1 MQESTMR
8 RFLIVSIGLAAALA
22 QVMVP
27 AASRA
32 ATSGGAPQRVTGTV
46 KDALGRAISDANV
59 VLQAAD
65 GHVVASARSHS
76 AGQFEFNGITPGT
89 YAVLAQKAGFNTA
102 TAIVSVSG
110 TGAKPVTLAMASEAA
125 LSLAVVAKRLDVARN
140 GLSPE
145 TGSSVYRFSEK
156 AIQELPQGT
165 NTQMTGVL
173 LQAPGVVQDSFGGLH
188 IRGEHAEIQYRI
200 NGIELPEGVSSGF
213 SQSFSPRFAQSIS
226 LLEGALPAQY
236 GYHTAGVVQIQTKSG
251 ESLNGGNI
259 DMYGG
264 QRYTLEPSFE
274 LGGSKGNLSYYTTGY
289 YLQTSRGLEPPTPG
303 PQAKHDFAT
312 IGNGFGYLS
321 YFLSPTARLSLLG
334 GFNLSN
340 FQIPSNPDQPPGF
353 MLAGVS
359 SFPSVDVRET
369 QLEQNY
375 YGVLALQGLLG
386 KDIDY
391 QIAGFS
397 RYSTLSFH
405 PDQAGD
411 LIFNGVAS
419 RVFRGDWANGLQ
431 GDFAYR
437 ALDEHT
443 IRTGFYFTGERA
455 EIDNH
460 ALVFPGSSAGQC
472 IGPHVPPC
480 DQPEAIV
487 DNIAYTQWLYGIYL
501 QDEWRPIRKLT
512 VNYGV
517 RFDLYDGL
525 TRADQASPRVGAV
538 YQLFERTALHA
549 AYARYFTPPP
559 LEAVS
564 GADIKKFIG
573 TTNEPEVT
581 TNSNI
586 SPERAHYFDVGV
598 TQNLPYGLK
607 LDLDSYYKKS
617 SDLIDEGQFGP
628 TLIFTPFNYHKGRQY
643 GVEFTTSLNRENL
656 TAYTN
661 FAYSVAQGT
670 QVESDQF
677 LFGADELAY
686 IKNHYIFLD
695 HDQTFTESA
704 GIIYKLYGFIFSL
717 DNVYASGLRTGFANT
732 GNLPF
737 YIQFDAG
744 ISKRFA
750 VPTMGQFEGRLAV
763 VNLGDW
769 IYQIRNGS
777 GIGVFAP
784 QFGPRR
790 SIYGG
795 LKWYFPWTKP
805 ETIAQ

>member
-1 MQESTMR
+1 MR
-8 RFLIVSIGLAAALA
+8 RFLIVSVALAAALA
-22 QVMVP
+22 QIMAP
-27 AASRA
+27 TTSHAG
-32 ATSGGAPQRVTGTV
+32 TSGGASQRVTGTV
-46 KDALGRAISDANV
+46 KDALGRPLSEANV

-65 GHVVASARSHS
+65 GHEVVKTRSHS

-89 YAVLAQKAGFNTA
+89 YAVVVQKPGFNTA
-102 TAIVSVSG
+102 TAIVTVTSN
-110 TGAKPVTLAMASEAA
+110 GAKPVTLAMASQEA

-156 AIQELPQGT
+156 AIHELPQGT
-165 NTQMTGVL
+165 STQMTGVL
-173 LQAPGVVQDSFGGLH
+173 LQAPGVAQDSFGQVH

-200 NGIELPEGVSSGF
+200 NGIELPEGISSGF
-213 SQSFSPRFAQSIS
+213 SQSLSPRFAKSIS

-236 GYHTAGVVQIQTKSG
+236 GYHTAGVVQIQTKDG
-251 ESLNGGNI
+251 ESLSGNI
-259 DMYGG
+259 EMYGG
-264 QRYTLEPSFE
+264 QRYTLQPSFE
-274 LGGSKGNLSYYTTGY
+274 LGGTKGNLSYYTTGY
-289 YLQTSRGLEPPTPG
+289 YLQNTRGLEPPTPG

-312 IGNGFGYLS
+312 IGNDFSYLS
-321 YFLSPTARLSLLG
+321 YLLSPTTRLSLLG

-340 FQIPSNPDQPPGF
+340 FQIPSNPGQAPGL
-353 MLAGVS
+353 MLAGVKP
-359 SFPSVDVRET
+359 FPSVNLRET

-375 YGVLALQGLLG
+375 YGVVALQGLLG

-405 PDQAGD
+405 PDQNGD
-411 LIFNGVAS
+411 LIYNGIAS

-443 IRTGFYFTGERA
+443 IRGGFYFTGERA

-472 IGPHVPPC
+472 TGPHVPPC
-480 DQPEAIV
+480 DQAEAVV
-487 DNIAYTQWLYGIYL
+487 DNHALTQWLYGIYL
-501 QDEWRPIRKLT
+501 QDEWRPIPKLT
-512 VNYGV
+512 VNYGA

-525 TRADQASPRVGAV
+525 TRADQVSPRVALT
-538 YQLFERTALHA
+538 YQLFEQTALHA

-564 GADIKKFIG
+564 GATISKFIG
-573 TTNEPEVT
+573 TTNEPAVRGG
-581 TNSNI
+581 NNI
-586 SPERAHYFDVGV
+586 SPERAHYFDAGV
-598 TQNLPYGLK
+598 TQNLPYGVK
-607 LDLDSYYKKS
+607 VDLDSYYKKS
-617 SDLIDEGQFGP
+617 TDLLDEGQFGP
-628 TLIFTPFNYHKGRQY
+628 TLIFTPFNYAKGRQY

-656 TAYTN
+656 SVYTN
-661 FAYSVAQGT
+661 FSYSVAQGINRDS
-670 QVESDQF
+670 EQF
-677 LFGADELAY
+677 LFAPDDLAFS
-686 IKNHYIFLD
+686 KTHYIFLD
-695 HDQTFTESA
+695 HDQTFSESA
-704 GIIYKLYGFIFSL
+704 GIAYNLYGFL
-717 DNVYASGLRTGFANT
+717 LTLTNVYGSGLRTGFANT
-732 GNLPF
+732 KNQPF

-744 ISKRFA
+744 VAKHFV
-750 VPTMGQFEGRLAV
+750 VPTLGQFEGRVAV

-777 GIGVFAP
+777 GVGVFAP
-784 QFGPRR
+784 QYGPRR

-795 LKWYFPWTKP
+795 LKWYFPWSKP
-805 ETIAQ
+805 ETIGQ